1 MVVRLAHV
9 CIETTDLERT
19 EAFYRVLG
27 LERRFEFR
35 NLQGELVGFYLA
47 FGNRTFIE
55 VIKTGKSKPEGVIQ
69 HFAIEVADI
78 DEAFSSLKENGIE
91 VTEKELAKDPTS
103 QLVLG
108 QTHASEICAVAVFA
122 FLILYA
128 GFAYLLLLLHDRR
141 LGLSAS

>member
-1 MVVRLAHV
+1 MLTKLAHV

-47 FGNRTFIE
+47 FGNKTFIE

-78 DEAFSSLKENGIE
+78 DEAFKSLKENGIE
-91 VTEKELAKDPTS
+91 VTEKELAKDHLWMITVTDPNGIFIELQQYTPDS
-103 QLVLG
+103 MQLVG
-108 QTHASEICAVAVFA
+108 GVCEVDYQP
-122 FLILYA
+122 
-128 GFAYLLLLLHDRR
+128 
-141 LGLSAS
+141 

>member
-1 MVVRLAHV
+1 MLTKLAHV

-91 VTEKELAKDPTS
+91 VTEKELAKDHLWMITVTDPNGIFIELQQYTPDS
-103 QLVLG
+103 MQLVG
-108 QTHASEICAVAVFA
+108 GVCEVDYQP
-122 FLILYA
+122 
-128 GFAYLLLLLHDRR
+128 
-141 LGLSAS
+141 